1 MLFLDLFLLERAFQ
15 NGSDCEDFQSSL
27 KHVDFDQEAK
37 NPIVFAMAE
46 KVKET
51 QDYVWEANFSDF
63 TQ

>member
-15 NGSDCEDFQSSL
+15 NVSDCEDFQSSL

-51 QDYVWEANFSDF
+51 QDYV
-63 TQ
+63 